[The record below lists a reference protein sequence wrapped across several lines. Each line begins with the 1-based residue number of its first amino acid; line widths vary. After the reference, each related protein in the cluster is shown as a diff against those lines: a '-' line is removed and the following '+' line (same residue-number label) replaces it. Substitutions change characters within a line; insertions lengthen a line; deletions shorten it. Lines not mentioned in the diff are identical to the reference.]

1 MARKRPVDDLA
12 PEARRKKAAA
22 TRPNRAQPVAV
33 RKKHEAKVP
42 TVTPPSP
49 AAVKRPTQQQQLY
62 QEAEEDEEETEED
75 DGEYEDYDVD
85 QEPPMQTRARATDA
99 EAEEDD
105 DVEEI
110 AAPVVFQCAT
120 CRSIFGDSYSFV
132 SSNAELLLVT
142 LRAVTNITVASERQ
156 ASTDNADEGSSFR
169 ELLCQQCQTVLGRLY
184 LTTPLPLDAIR
195 GLYSF
200 TTSAIAS
207 YQVGYPQ
214 LSLDQANGGQEGV
227 DLGEIRANTIRCEQ
241 AVQTLR
247 ADQSELLKL
256 REDMTKV
263 QNLLLVIDE
272 RLHDLETEEV
282 DSEAEQ
288 QPAAAA
294 VNGQQMQM
302 QRAKR

>member
-1 MARKRPVDDLA
+1 M
-12 PEARRKKAAA
+12 
-22 TRPNRAQPVAV
+22 AV

-49 AAVKRPTQQQQLY
+49 AAAVKRPTQQLY
-62 QEAEEDEEETEED
+62 QAEDEEETEED

-85 QEPPMQTRARATDA
+85 QEPRMQTKARATAADA
-99 EAEEDD
+99 EEADDDD

-142 LRAVTNITVASERQ
+142 LRAVTNITVATERL

-214 LSLDQANGGQEGV
+214 LSLEQASGGQEGV
-227 DLGEIRANTIRCEQ
+227 DLAEIRANTIRCEQ

-294 VNGQQMQM
+294 TAANGQQNQMM

>member
-1 MARKRPVDDLA
+1 MARKRSVDDLA
-12 PEARRKKAAA
+12 PTPDARRKKAAA
-22 TRPNRAQPVAV
+22 AAARPNRPQPLVV
-33 RKKHEAKVP
+33 RKKHEVKVP

-49 AAVKRPTQQQQLY
+49 AAVKRPTQQQLY
-62 QEAEEDEEETEED
+62 QDDDETEED

-85 QEPPMQTRARATDA
+85 QELRVQSAAAAQAAA
-99 EAEEDD
+99 EDEDD
-105 DVEEI
+105 EDGIEEI

-142 LRAVTNITVASERQ
+142 LRAVTNISVATERL
-156 ASTDNADEGSSFR
+156 ASTDAADEGSSYR

-200 TTSAIAS
+200 TTSVIAS

-214 LSLDQANGGQEGV
+214 LSLEQANGGQEGV
-227 DLGEIRANTIRCEQ
+227 DLDEIQAATIRCEQ

-288 QPAAAA
+288 PAAVMA
-294 VNGQQMQM
+294 QQQ
-302 QRAKR
+302 QRTKR